1 MIWNLITNSILIL
14 TSAFVSWYYVRIRKI
29 KKIYNNFIY
38 FYNEK
43 HEINSVQPTQ
53 NYLEMLLNEFE
64 MSDNNIFVNNIKNIR
79 NIFNIKN
86 DIQVLEKEYNK
97 LFIKILSKKEI
108 KKIISTNC
116 IVVVNKI
123 NEHKKFKK
131 CFNRSNSLKNIM
143 FYDNFE
149 FNNANAI
156 LDRLSEIYD
165 NYKNKEK
172 KIKEL
177 EKKILINRINIFNI
191 ISFDISQNKN
201 LKCIV
206 IGLLVLLFFITATII
221 IVKNIITISYYIIV
235 FLKLFSNFFV

>member
-1 MIWNLITNSILIL
+1 
-14 TSAFVSWYYVRIRKI
+14 
-29 KKIYNNFIY
+29 
-38 FYNEK
+38 
-43 HEINSVQPTQ
+43 
-53 NYLEMLLNEFE
+53 
-64 MSDNNIFVNNIKNIR
+64 
-79 NIFNIKN
+79 
-86 DIQVLEKEYNK
+86 
-97 LFIKILSKKEI
+97 
-108 KKIISTNC
+108 
-116 IVVVNKI
+116 
-123 NEHKKFKK
+123 
-131 CFNRSNSLKNIM
+131 M